1 MWLIPVKSYLGD
13 GISYPSRNYGL
24 EIPDYKING
33 NEMKIL
39 MAHYF
44 YFHSSVIIVG
54 PLRCSRQ
61 PGAGKYSSR
70 SRNA

>member
-1 MWLIPVKSYLGD
+1 MSDIIQGTSAWMWLIPVKSYLGD

-44 YFHSSVIIVG
+44 YFHSSVCPFSLSMGIDLI
-54 PLRCSRQ
+54 
-61 PGAGKYSSR
+61 
-70 SRNA
+70 

>member
-39 MAHYF
+39 MAHYL

-61 PGAGKYSSR
+61 PRTGKYSSR